1 MKVNEFNQETRWSK
15 NKCGQK
21 KCGPIQKCF
30 VLNPRPP
37 LQKMTNFAVVVDIT
51 YARGGKWLENKE

>member
-1 MKVNEFNQETRWSK
+1 MWAEKMWAHPKMFRVK
-15 NKCGQK
+15 
-21 KCGPIQKCF
+21 P
-30 VLNPRPP
+30 PPPP